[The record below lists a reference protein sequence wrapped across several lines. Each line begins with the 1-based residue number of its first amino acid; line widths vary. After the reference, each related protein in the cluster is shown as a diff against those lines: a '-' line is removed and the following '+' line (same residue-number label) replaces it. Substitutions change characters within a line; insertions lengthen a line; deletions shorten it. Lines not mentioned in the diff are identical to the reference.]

1 MIAREPGALTDLF
14 GSYVAILAAIPA
26 LARFIGNSLIGGYD
40 PVLSGLLRT
49 VIAYAATFTVVY
61 VIAGVIDLLARQFE
75 TQKNFPGALKLSIYS
90 HTPVWLA
97 GIFLLVPGLNFLML
111 LGLYGSYLLW
121 LGLPPLM
128 GVPRGAGA
136 ALCAVRHGVCARLY
150 GGLLGD
156 LIRASVAPA
165 CTSHSGDGN
174 RWLCRAAVTHAAV
187 RRRSNVSR
195 PFHVVPRRSHLRN

>member
-1 MIAREPGALTDLF
+1 MRIVEVVARAKAIMLTPEREWQVIAREPGTLTDLF

-26 LARFIGNSLIGGYD
+26 LSRFIGNSLIGGYD
-40 PVLSGLLRT
+40 PVVRGLLRT

-61 VIAGVIDLLARQFE
+61 VLAGIIDLLARHFGTE
-75 TQKNFPGALKLSIYS
+75 KNFPNALKLSIYA

-128 GVPRGAGA
+128 GVSEERAPLY
-136 ALCAVRHGVCARLY
+136 ALCVTACALASTVVYAV
-150 GGLLGD
+150 
-156 LIRASVAPA
+156 I
-165 CTSHSGDGN
+165 
-174 RWLCRAAVTHAAV
+174 
-187 RRRSNVSR
+187 
-195 PFHVVPRRSHLRN
+195 